1 MNMKDKRNKHIKILS
16 EKIAKAERE
25 ILEGKNVQE
34 NKDKIQN
41 IMGSLTFTET
51 LEIDE
56 YIHRK
61 KLLTK

>member
-1 MNMKDKRNKHIKILS
+1 MKDKRNKHLKILAQ
-16 EKIAKAERE
+16 KIVKAERE
-25 ILEGKNVQE
+25 ILEGKSVQE

-41 IMGSLTFTET
+41 IMGSLSLTET
-51 LEIDE
+51 LELDE

>member
-1 MNMKDKRNKHIKILS
+1 MKDKRNKHLKILAQ
-16 EKIAKAERE
+16 KIVKAERE
-25 ILEGKNVQE
+25 ILEGKSVQE

-41 IMGSLTFTET
+41 IMGSLSLIET
-51 LEIDE
+51 LELDE

>member
-1 MNMKDKRNKHIKILS
+1 MKDKRNKHLKILAQ
-16 EKIAKAERE
+16 KIVKAERE
-25 ILEGKNVQE
+25 ILEGKSVQE

-41 IMGSLTFTET
+41 IMGSLSLTEV
-51 LEIDE
+51 LELDE

>member
-1 MNMKDKRNKHIKILS
+1 MKDKRNKHIKILS
-16 EKIAKAERE
+16 EKIVKAERE

-34 NKDKIQN
+34 NRDKIEN
-41 IMGSLTFTET
+41 IVRGLSLTEM

-56 YIHRK
+56 YITRK

>member
-1 MNMKDKRNKHIKILS
+1 MKDKRNKHLKILAQ
-16 EKIAKAERE
+16 KIVKAERE
-25 ILEGKNVQE
+25 ILEGKSVQE

-41 IMGSLTFTET
+41 IMGSLSLTEA
-51 LEIDE
+51 LELDE

>member
-1 MNMKDKRNKHIKILS
+1 MKDKRNKRLKILAQ
-16 EKIAKAERE
+16 KIVKAERE
-25 ILEGKNVQE
+25 ILEGKSVQE

-41 IMGSLTFTET
+41 IMGSLSLTEA
-51 LEIDE
+51 LELDE

>member
-1 MNMKDKRNKHIKILS
+1 MKDERNKHLKILAQ
-16 EKIAKAERE
+16 KIVKAERE
-25 ILEGKNVQE
+25 ILEGKSVQE

-41 IMGSLTFTET
+41 IMGSLSLTEA
-51 LEIDE
+51 LELDE